1 MLALR
6 LLLCS
11 RNCLGIFVLA
21 DDDFFA
27 FNSQACV
34 ICYNVTIFAYK
45 TESDMAMT
53 INSSPV
59 LTGESARAFIE
70 EAERNSK
77 LPTPRLSAEREAQLR
92 EMDRRSR
99 ELFAFLFERK
109 NG

>member
-1 MLALR
+1 
-6 LLLCS
+6 
-11 RNCLGIFVLA
+11 
-21 DDDFFA
+21 
-27 FNSQACV
+27 
-34 ICYNVTIFAYK
+34 
-45 TESDMAMT
+45 MAMT

-59 LTGESARAFIE
+59 LIGESARAFIE